1 MIFSQSILMEQT
13 KINFEVHR
21 PKCSDAQSI
30 QDSIESELPQ
40 RILSKLPQEY
50 QCRHSSSVLWIY
62 MLFCQGFQYC
72 VHLYTLHMYS
82 KYPKFCGVT
91 LNTDEILRHWYSQ
104 GSFDNFRQGSSLSIE
119 SYMLC
124 VFNPIFTGRLATLSL
139 RGVGQIDPLYILVG
153 KLSKTFIM
161 LHKMNIYTFLCHQ
174 MCF

>member
-1 MIFSQSILMEQT
+1 MISRIKEFSSAKEFLLFVGSYDVYKDIQA
-13 KINFEVHR
+13 EVI
-21 PKCSDAQSI
+21 PQSI

-40 RILSKLPQEY
+40 RILLKLPQEY

-82 KYPKFCGVT
+82 KYPKFCGVKE
-91 LNTDEILRHWYSQ
+91 NNDEILRHWYSQ

-124 VFNPIFTGRLATLSL
+124 GSNAKRW
-139 RGVGQIDPLYILVG
+139 
-153 KLSKTFIM
+153 
-161 LHKMNIYTFLCHQ
+161 
-174 MCF
+174 